1 MKIRWAVPVLAALTF
16 VGLAGA
22 QTAPKGEGA
31 KVGVLSV
38 QAAIANTAE
47 GKQQAALLQSKF
59 APQQAEMQGLQ
70 KQIDDLQTR
79 MRTGETTLSD
89 EEKGRITQQIDLLTR
104 RGQREQQE
112 YQEDTNAA
120 EQDVIQS
127 IGRKLL
133 DVIEKYAKENGFSV
147 ILDISSQQ
155 TTVFWAA
162 DSVNVTQQ
170 IIQLYDST
178 YPVKSAATAPG
189 PAPAPRSTTPATP
202 KPSAGAAPKP

>member
-1 MKIRWAVPVLAALTF
+1 MKIRWAVPVFAALALA
-16 VGLAGA
+16 GLAGA
-22 QTAPKGEGA
+22 QAPKAEGT

-59 APQQAEMQGLQ
+59 APQQSEMQALQ
-70 KQIDDLQTR
+70 KQIEDLQTR
-79 MRTGETTLSD
+79 LRTGETTLSD
-89 EEKGRITQQIDLLTR
+89 DEKGRISQQIDQQTR
-104 RGQREQQE
+104 RGQRMQQE

-133 DVIEKYAKENGFSV
+133 DVIDKYAKENGFSV
-147 ILDISSQQ
+147 ILDVSSQQ

-170 IIQLYDST
+170 IIQLYDAS
-178 YPVKSAATAPG
+178 YPVKSAGTT
-189 PAPAPRSTTPATP
+189 PAPAPRSTAPAAP
-202 KPSAGAAPKP
+202 KPSPGAAPKP

>member
-1 MKIRWAVPVLAALTF
+1 MKIRWAVPVFAAITF
-16 VGLAGA
+16 ASLAGA
-22 QTAPKGEGA
+22 QGAPKGEGT

-47 GKQQAALLQSKF
+47 GKQQAAMLQSKF
-59 APQQAEMQGLQ
+59 APQQSEMQTLQ
-70 KQIDDLQTR
+70 KQIEDLQTR

-89 EEKGRITQQIDLLTR
+89 DEKGRITQQIDQLTR
-104 RGQREQQE
+104 RGQRMQQE

-133 DVIEKYAKENGFSV
+133 DVIDKYAKENGYSV

-155 TTVFWAA
+155 TTVFWAS
-162 DSVNVTQQ
+162 DQVNVTQQ

-178 YPVKSAATAPG
+178 YPVKGTGTS
-189 PAPAPRSTTPATP
+189 APAPTPKPSAPATP
-202 KPSAGAAPKP
+202 KPSTAPKP